1 MHRRGLMRLEI
12 VFLFYLKKVKRAF
25 FSVFLLHNIYLRLL
39 NLGAAQFFF
48 SIFCKIH
55 QPRYLKLAV
64 TFCGLL
70 LFQSCILRVAS
81 CQIPQLKK
89 KPVSSQGIG
98 FQVINF

>member
-25 FSVFLLHNIYLRLL
+25 FSVFLLHNIYLSLL

-55 QPRYLKLAV
+55 LPRYLKLAV

-81 CQIPQLKK
+81 
-89 KPVSSQGIG
+89 
-98 FQVINF
+98 